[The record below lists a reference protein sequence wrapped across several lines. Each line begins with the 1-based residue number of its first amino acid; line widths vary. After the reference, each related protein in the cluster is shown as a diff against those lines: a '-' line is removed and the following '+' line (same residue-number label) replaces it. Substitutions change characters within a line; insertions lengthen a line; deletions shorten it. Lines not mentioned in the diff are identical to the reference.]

1 MALKNLNELRTDKP
15 VKKSEQPLAN
25 IFTEPTKLDLY
36 SNIII
41 SSHSIEK
48 DYEGKGLAREVYLN
62 FTRFLELVFDEGLQI
77 DLIYDF
83 ERSFDDILDN
93 LDISTER
100 LKIDPEYLQ
109 EFYKE
114 VLNEFANE
122 GGPNYDY
129 LLGFYLSAFLNTHI
143 EYVYITQKE
152 GLEDI
157 DALYYPSKLYDENNV
172 GLIART
178 YYEELERLESVH

>member
-1 MALKNLNELRTDKP
+1 MALKNLNELRMDKP

-25 IFTEPTKLDLY
+25 IFTEPTKMDLY
-36 SNIII
+36 NNIIV

-48 DYEGKGLAREVYLN
+48 EYEGKGLAREVYLN
-62 FTRFLELVFDEGLQI
+62 FTRFLELIFDEKLQI

-114 VLNEFANE
+114 VLNEFAKE
-122 GGPNYDY
+122 DGRPNFDY
-129 LLGFYLSAFLNTHI
+129 LLGFYLSTFLNTHM
-143 EYVYITQKE
+143 EYAYVEKDE
-152 GLEDI
+152 GI
-157 DALYYPSKLYDENNV
+157 DAIYYPTKLYDENSLENIV
-172 GLIART
+172 NT
-178 YYEELERLESVH
+178 YYTELERLEKAL